1 MLHKDEAADGVVV
14 SVVPDGLVPVTGD
27 PLLIGTSLLW
37 PPGLLLL
44 LLGAVLGFIG
54 VVVMSLLLPEGVVS
68 LDGTVVIGSGVDV
81 VSLPEEVVLSFMVV
95 VVSTVVASFAAV
107 VELSPLG
114 VVESAAAVVEADW
127 TMVVAIA
134 QRHTTMTM

>member
-1 MLHKDEAADGVVV
+1 VVV

-54 VVVMSLLLPEGVVS
+54 VVVMLPEGVVS

-81 VSLPEEVVLSFMVV
+81 VSLAVVLELFMV

-107 VELSPLG
+107 VELTSPLG
-114 VVESAAAVVEADW
+114 VVESAAADVVADW